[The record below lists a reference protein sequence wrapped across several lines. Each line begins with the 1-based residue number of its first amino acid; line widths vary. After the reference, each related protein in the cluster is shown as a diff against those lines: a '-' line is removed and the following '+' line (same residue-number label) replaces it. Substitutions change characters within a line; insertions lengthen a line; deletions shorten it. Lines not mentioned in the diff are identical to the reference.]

1 MCVKKNGHLFPRT
14 FISCAEV
21 HVENEVRHLMALK
34 EVNAKESPEMTQEE
48 SFALQDLHD
57 AFVLASAVPKQG
69 SVEDLIE
76 DLDTK
81 QTSV

>member
-1 MCVKKNGHLFPRT
+1 M
-14 FISCAEV
+14 
-21 HVENEVRHLMALK
+21 RHLMALK

-57 AFVLASAVPKQG
+57 AFVLASAARKQG
-69 SVEDLIE
+69 SVEDLIEDLIE